1 MAVDYTAYAGN
12 DLTITVTAT
21 NDDGDAVV
29 LGVVVDADY
38 VIATAGGRVNV
49 LKTLGSGITVNG
61 SGQVVIEIARA
72 DTVALNGTYRHELTI
87 LDSQGVTTTLLY
99 GEVSFLGTVLQS

>member
-21 NDDGDAVV
+21 DDDGDAVV
-29 LGVVVDADY
+29 LVALADADY
-38 VIATAGGRVNV
+38 VIATGGSTVKV
-49 LKTLGSGITVNG
+49 TKTLGSGITVNA

-72 DTVALNGTYRHELTI
+72 DTLGLNGVYRHELTI

>member
-21 NDDGDAVV
+21 DDDGDAVV
-29 LGVVVDADY
+29 LVGVVDADY
-38 VIATAGGRVNV
+38 VIATQGGTSKVA
-49 LKTLGSGITVNG
+49 KTLADGITVNA

-72 DTVALNGTYRHELTI
+72 DTLALSGNYRHELTI

-99 GEVSFLGTVLQS
+99 GEVSFLGTLLV

>member
-21 NDDGDAVV
+21 NDDGDAVA
-29 LGVVVDADY
+29 LPPLDDADY
-38 VIATAGGRVNV
+38 VIATAGGTVKV
-49 LKTLGSGITVNG
+49 TKALGTGITVNG

-87 LDSQGVTTTLLY
+87 VDAQGVTTTLLY
-99 GEVSFLGTVLQS
+99 GAVQFGPTVLQS